1 MDKMDEAALDRFSV
15 EAIEQTNLSR
25 HLPKDFII
33 SKKGYFDSIKE
44 DNDIFGGI
52 SLDSIDADKSGFTI
66 TWR

>member
-1 MDKMDEAALDRFSV
+1 MDKMDEEALDRFSV

-52 SLDSIDADKSGFTI
+52 SLDFY
-66 TWR
+66 